1 MLSRKKG
8 DAERPSDTSQ
18 EGRSCS
24 DIVRARAGAG
34 RGVREEAL
42 GLEGRPRNRWSRG
55 LGRDEV
61 GRESVRRDGQGWGS
75 FMEEGSLWAT

>member
-34 RGVREEAL
+34 REVREE
-42 GLEGRPRNRWSRG
+42 ESRNRWSRG
-55 LGRDEV
+55 PGRDEV
-61 GRESVRRDGQGWGS
+61 GRDSVLGETGRAGRALRRKEASGQH
-75 FMEEGSLWAT
+75 EA